1 MGAMVFVRQRLLD
14 RELLRLLTYSRES
27 FANLKRLQAQ
37 ITESEKLASIGKL
50 LGGAAH
56 ELNNPITA
64 MLGYSDLL
72 LCTSLTPEQS
82 ELATRIGQHARRT
95 RSLVASLLSFAKQGP
110 AAMASVDLNT
120 LLRTAVKL
128 SQPQWQALKIEV
140 RTEFSDEVLLIH
152 GDSNQLL
159 QVCVQIIND
168 ALHAVGQHGS
178 RTLSIAAE
186 SKNGTAIINI
196 SDAGLAASKDQ
207 ILGNAAPD
215 LNSPETLSG
224 LGLSACQGIL
234 QQHRGRIL
242 WQQDRNVGTTIRVE
256 IPVISQEPEKS
267 SGAGVPVM
275 WQPQPFA

>member
-1 MGAMVFVRQRLLD
+1 
-14 RELLRLLTYSRES
+14 
-27 FANLKRLQAQ
+27 LQAQ
-37 ITESEKLASIGKL
+37 ITESEKLASIGQL

-72 LCTSLTPEQS
+72 LCTPLTPAQS
-82 ELATRIGQHARRT
+82 ELAGRIGQNARRT

-110 AAMASVDLNT
+110 AAMASLDLTT

-140 RTEFSDEVLLIH
+140 NTAFSDEMLLVR

-168 ALHAVGQHGS
+168 ALHAVGQRGS
-178 RTLSIAAE
+178 RTLTITAE
-186 SKNGTAIINI
+186 RKNGTATIHI
-196 SDAGLAASKDQ
+196 SDASLAASQDQ

-215 LNSPETLSG
+215 LDSPETLSG

-234 QQHRGRIL
+234 QQHQGRIL
-242 WQQDRNVGTTIRVE
+242 WRQDPNIGTTIRVE
-256 IPVISQEPEKS
+256 IPVIPGEPEKS
-267 SGAGVPVM
+267 TESGVPVM
-275 WQPQPFA
+275 WRPQPFA

>member
-1 MGAMVFVRQRLLD
+1 
-14 RELLRLLTYSRES
+14 
-27 FANLKRLQAQ
+27 
-37 ITESEKLASIGKL
+37 ASIGQL

-72 LCTSLTPEQS
+72 LCTPLSPEQS
-82 ELATRIGQHARRT
+82 ELAGRIGQHARRT

-110 AAMASVDLNT
+110 AAMAPLDLNT

-128 SQPQWQALKIEV
+128 SQPQWQALKIDV
-140 RTEFSDEVLLIH
+140 RTEYPQELLLVR

-178 RTLSIAAE
+178 RTLNITAANR
-186 SKNGTAIINI
+186 NGTATIHI
-196 SDAGLAASKDQ
+196 SDANPSDTRNQ
-207 ILGNAAPD
+207 TLGNAAPD
-215 LNSPETLSG
+215 LDSPETLSG

-234 QQHRGRIL
+234 QQHHGRIL
-242 WQQDRNVGTTIRVE
+242 WRQDQSVGTTIRVE
-256 IPVISQEPEKS
+256 IPVIAPEPEKS
-267 SGAGVPVM
+267 SDPGVPVM
-275 WQPQPFA
+275 WRPQPFA